1 VFQPGHW
8 IEYQPSAQPRRGQ
21 IDRHTIAAAS
31 GGEPAL
37 EVHVLVDLQAV
48 GDQCGTG
55 IAARAG
61 KLNYCVEKVLGGE
74 IPVRHCSGCG
84 FDAATVMRLIRH

>member
-1 VFQPGHW
+1 M
-8 IEYQPSAQPRRGQ
+8 
-21 IDRHTIAAAS
+21 AACLATA
-31 GGEPAL
+31 GESN
-37 EVHVLVDLQAV
+37 
-48 GDQCGTG
+48 
-55 IAARAG
+55 G